1 MSWLVQP
8 VERTEEA
15 GGDCHEVVEWQ
26 VSDSRVLVAWWSR
39 ASTAGRSRSLR
50 VVPDVYQAPVAKVQL
65 TLARLSECRH
75 STVGSG
81 VGTALVLALVQRVT
95 LTPDDRLRPSTPVY
109 NCKHIISIIRQQSN
123 TLFHYLIQI
132 QTSYQRIRWTDN
144 LYITMRNTVQEL
156 KLPLVPSQPL
166 IEVPMPDFP
175 SPTSL
180 RSPRFINT
188 VSTFN

>member
-1 MSWLVQP
+1 MGA
-8 VERTEEA
+8 R
-15 GGDCHEVVEWQ
+15 
-26 VSDSRVLVAWWSR
+26 
-39 ASTAGRSRSLR
+39 RSRSLR
-50 VVPDVYQAPVAKVQL
+50 VVPDVSQAPVAKVLL

-81 VGTALVLALVQRVT
+81 AGTALVLALVQRVT
-95 LTPDDRLRPSTPVY
+95 LTPDDRLRPPTPVN
-109 NCKHIISIIRQQSN
+109 NCKHIIRQQSNN

-156 KLPLVPSQPL
+156 KLSLVPSQPL

-180 RSPRFINT
+180 RPPRFINT
-188 VSTFN
+188 VSTFNYSKNNVLILFAIE

>member
-8 VERTEEA
+8 VKRTEEA

-26 VSDSRVLVAWWSR
+26 VSDSRVHGRRSRSR
-39 ASTAGRSRSLR
+39 ASTARRSRSPR

-81 VGTALVLALVQRVT
+81 VGTALVLALVQRVA
-95 LTPDDRLRPSTPVY
+95 LTPDDRLRPPTPVN
-109 NCKHIISIIRQQSN
+109 NCKHIIRQQSN

-144 LYITMRNTVQEL
+144 LCITMRNTVQEM
-156 KLPLVPSQPL
+156 KLPHVPSQPL
-166 IEVPMPDFP
+166 IEVTMPDFP

-188 VSTFN
+188 VSTFNY